1 MAPYHTGSRA
11 RRIQENAVER
21 PSPPENLRP
30 ATIADHDFRRE
41 LQPGEI
47 FGDTLRPHA
56 VRVHCEKLALGKLKQ
71 VSGLATWRRAGI
83 QHSHSVANIQKR
95 AGPLSARVLH
105 RDLACC
111 KTREPFDPAR
121 LFEQYRFLSEPL
133 RGNSGLI
140 QFLQIGSCGES
151 SPVYPQNHGR
161 MSVR

>member
-56 VRVHCEKLALGKLKQ
+56 VRVHCEKLALGKLEQ

-83 QHSHSVANIQKR
+83 EHSHSVANIQK
-95 AGPLSARVLH
+95 GTGLLSARVLH
-105 RDLACC
+105 RDLARS
-111 KTREPFDPAR
+111 KTRE
-121 LFEQYRFLSEPL
+121 
-133 RGNSGLI
+133 
-140 QFLQIGSCGES
+140 IGRASCRERVESAGGGE
-151 SPVYPQNHGR
+151 V
-161 MSVR
+161 